1 MGKADLKE
9 HAEHESGSEVQ
20 EGKKSESW
28 SCQQQQQ
35 QDGVMA
41 CSRPVGMFS
50 ILIRLGVA
58 LCYRLHLCTL
68 SCSITIKKKKG
79 LRKRKSQQLYGRQ
92 QGFLG
97 TVIST

>member
-68 SCSITIKKKKG
+68 SCSITIKKKKVSG
-79 LRKRKSQQLYGRQ
+79 SGRASSCTE
-92 QGFLG
+92 GSRDFWEL
-97 TVIST
+97 